1 MLAPSELKEIHHLGK
16 SPVISIETSRMTTPL
31 VLAESGLIVEY
42 LIQHF
47 GPHLA
52 PRKWQEGK
60 EGEVGGESEEWMRY
74 RYFMHYP
81 EGSLMTYMI
90 VALLVRSELV
100 SPLVEGLADSV
111 TRHKIVIC
119 TVFHSANH
127 EEHCQENRVQ
137 LLGSKFQNTL

>member
-1 MLAPSELKEIHHLGK
+1 MLAPAELKEIHPLGK
-16 SPVISIETSRMTTPL
+16 LPVISIEADGMAKPL

-42 LIQHF
+42 LVGHF

-52 PRKWQEGK
+52 PEKWQVGK
-60 EGEVGGESEEWMRY
+60 EGKVGGESEEWMRY

-90 VALLVRSELV
+90 IALLVRSELV
-100 SPLVEGLADSV
+100 SPLIEGSADSA
-111 TRHKIVIC
+111 TRHKIITC

-127 EEHCQENRVQ
+127 EEHCRKNRVQ
-137 LLGSKFQNTL
+137 LLDSKLQNTL